1 VTVYSIMLGIFSILY
16 LVSFYLLYRVY
27 KAYRFSD
34 KPMLFSIICVHCA
47 LGILV
52 VYDSIQID
60 ISIRRDKSIFESTNM
75 ILALSTTLLGF
86 ILEFVI
92 LSGLIFDLYKW
103 WLFIAMTN
111 DESNEDLS
119 FNERI
124 DDITKSDEYEN
135 STKKLSAVEAQKLK
149 FKIKVYYSFIMIGI
163 VMVLS
168 AMTLTIGFIVTVIP
182 QDL

>member
-1 VTVYSIMLGIFSILY
+1 
-16 LVSFYLLYRVY
+16 
-27 KAYRFSD
+27 
-34 KPMLFSIICVHCA
+34 
-47 LGILV
+47 
-52 VYDSIQID
+52 
-60 ISIRRDKSIFESTNM
+60 M

-111 DESNEDLS
+111 DEKNEDLS

-124 DDITKSDEYEN
+124 DDITKSDENEN

-149 FKIKVYYSFIMIGI
+149 FKIKKNRNI
-163 VMVLS
+163 
-168 AMTLTIGFIVTVIP
+168 
-182 QDL
+182 